1 MLYKIRRNKIDDGFQ
16 DQILLLD
23 GDVFVEEPVKVLNE
37 IEEFL
42 GIPSY
47 FTKDH
52 FDFSGRKGFPCFK
65 LDEESR
71 SQCMSKGKARDHPD
85 LSEERLTYLQMVLG
99 QVKQK
104 LEEITDA
111 DIENKYNNDL
121 EKLLAEMNIDLNDYE
136 EGSHEVLMGCIA

>member
-71 SQCMSKGKARDHPD
+71 SQCMSKGKARDHPELNEESLAYLRNYFKPIVEKFETQTGMKLR
-85 LSEERLTYLQMVLG
+85 LS
-99 QVKQK
+99 
-104 LEEITDA
+104 
-111 DIENKYNNDL
+111 
-121 EKLLAEMNIDLNDYE
+121 
-136 EGSHEVLMGCIA
+136 

>member
-1 MLYKIRRNKIDDGFQ
+1 MFIEQ
-16 DQILLLD
+16 
-23 GDVFVEEPVKVLNE
+23 PVKVLNE

-85 LSEERLTYLQMVLG
+85 LNEESLDYLRNYFKPIVEKFESQTGMKLRL
-99 QVKQK
+99 
-104 LEEITDA
+104 
-111 DIENKYNNDL
+111 
-121 EKLLAEMNIDLNDYE
+121 
-136 EGSHEVLMGCIA
+136 S